1 MLPLFIPF
9 IDFEL
14 LMISLLFIVIYQYKE
29 LMIKNRS
36 EKDLVT
42 VKAIIVN

>member
-14 LMISLLFIVIYQYKE
+14 LMISLLFILLYQYKE

-42 VKAIIVN
+42 VKAIIAN

>member
-1 MLPLFIPF
+1 MLRLFIPF

-14 LMISLLFIVIYQYKE
+14 LMISLLFILLYQYKE

-42 VKAIIVN
+42 VKAIIAN

>member
-14 LMISLLFIVIYQYKE
+14 LMISLLFIVLYQYKE